1 MKNNSNIYDID
12 GDLIRSINDTHKW
25 TVEDAQKRIDF
36 YTKKIEELPENDK
49 KIDIYRTYIAN
60 LNRYI
65 WKLYS
70 EMSKPELN
78 KYLTLAQN
86 ATTEDQIKQAI
97 DELKEE
103 VENET
108 EKPITQEDMLIDREE
123 SNTPMEEYVEYE
135 EIDGNGTEGNA

>member
-12 GDLIRSINDTHKW
+12 RDLIRSINDTHKW

-86 ATTEDQIKQAI
+86 ATTEDQIKKAI
-97 DELKEE
+97 NELKEE
-103 VENET
+103 IENET
-108 EKPITQEDMLIDREE
+108 EKPVTQEDMLIDREE
-123 SNTPMEEYVEYE
+123 PSTPMEEYVAYE
-135 EIDGNGTEGNA
+135 EVNGDQTEGDA